1 MKKRTRK
8 RINWIERL
16 PYIKDM
22 MRNMSDA
29 QIAAQ
34 YRVNVKTVKDVRR
47 KHGLA
52 RPEDRIN
59 PCPDRMPCQIAP
71 SPNFDFHG
79 DNLV

>member
-22 MRNMSDA
+22 MRFMSDK
-29 QIAAQ
+29 QIADQ
-34 YRVNVKTVKDVRR
+34 YKVNVKTIKDVRR
-47 KHGLA
+47 KHKMP
-52 RPEDRIN
+52 RPDDKFN
-59 PCPDRMPCQIAP
+59 AGPDRMPRQIAP